1 MDKRQVRNAMS
12 LSSHE
17 VAALYMSS
25 LPTTQTTQ
33 ETVEHPV
40 SKSSGARIARV
51 YQDAI
56 ISAIYLRRKM
66 LDEALGELVSQAKL
80 LVDTAWWLVNTLRS
94 GHKVLVMGNGGSAAQ
109 AQHFAAELVG
119 RFKRERAA
127 YGVLALTTDTSIITA
142 IANDYGFQQVFARQ
156 VQAFGQPG
164 DMLIAFSISG
174 ESESVLQ
181 AAQIGRERL
190 MSVIA
195 ITGERSSRLESLA
208 DVTIKVPM
216 VDTVLVQE
224 LHMMLSHMLCDIT
237 EEQLSAFEG
246 EVSDESCSSFS

>member
-1 MDKRQVRNAMS
+1 MS

-17 VAALYMSS
+17 VAALYIPSS
-25 LPTTQTTQ
+25 QPAQVR
-33 ETVEHPV
+33 VERHV
-40 SKSSGARIARV
+40 SHSGVSGAARV

-66 LDEALGELVSQAKL
+66 LDEALGELVSQAEL
-80 LVDTAWWLVNTLRS
+80 LVDTAGLLVNTLRS
-94 GHKVLVMGNGGSAAQ
+94 GHKALIMGNGGSAAQ

-119 RFKRERAA
+119 RFKRERTA
-127 YGVLALTTDTSIITA
+127 YGVLSLTTDTSIITA

-164 DMLIAFSISG
+164 DMLIAFSTSG

-181 AAQIGRERL
+181 AAQVGRERL
-190 MSVIA
+190 MSLIA
-195 ITGERSSRLESLA
+195 ITGERSSSLESLA
-208 DVTIKVPM
+208 DITIKVPIG
-216 VDTVLVQE
+216 DTALVQE
-224 LHMMLSHMLCDIT
+224 LHMMLSHILCDIT

-246 EVSDESCSSFS
+246 EVSNESCSSFS